1 MTTSMTGTILIV
13 DDDADFVD
21 SLSTFLELS
30 GFAVLSAPDGR
41 EGLRLAKMH
50 QPDLIIMDIIMRE
63 RSEGLFTVQQVR
75 QVPEL
80 REVPIFVVS
89 SLYSTIEDFGIAPDR
104 AWLSHDEF
112 FPKPVNTRLMLDKI
126 REHLGSEQD
135 TRPSVVKGNAQS

>member
-1 MTTSMTGTILIV
+1 MMTSITGTILIV
-13 DDDADFVD
+13 DDDVDFVD
-21 SLSTFLELS
+21 SLSTFLALN
-30 GFAVLSAPDGR
+30 GFAVLSAHDGR

-75 QVPEL
+75 QAPEL

-104 AWLSHDEF
+104 GWLSHDEF
-112 FPKPVNTRLMLDKI
+112 FPKPVNTTLILDKI
-126 REHLGSEQD
+126 RERLGAAQHM
-135 TRPSVVKGNAQS
+135 RQSVVKGNTQS